1 MIKHIINVVVQREY
15 QIVVDD
21 PIGNMT
27 NADAA
32 LRGFEMAKA
41 NPDALIS
48 VDGQRISAG
57 DIECAMYFDTFE
69 WGVE

>member
-41 NPDALIS
+41 NPDALMSI
-48 VDGQRISAG
+48 DG
-57 DIECAMYFDTFE
+57 
-69 WGVE
+69 